1 MKSHFA
7 EWPVLWQE
15 RRFRLRFWASL
26 AFLAVTLFVLPRFL
40 AWVEKRPGVVLPDPV
55 HDLIP
60 AVDLTWLIFSLI
72 YVGLIVTIAWL
83 LQHPR
88 RLLIALQGYSV
99 LVWFRIA
106 AMYLVAL
113 EPPAVTIPLEDPFV
127 QIFGSGEVLMK
138 DLFFSGH
145 TSTLF
150 LLYLTVTAPVLRRI
164 FLAAVVAVA
173 IAVIVHHTHY
183 TIDVYVAPF
192 FSYAAYR
199 IVLRFNGE
207 DGKGSVIP

>member
-1 MKSHFA
+1 MKSYFS
-7 EWPVLWQE
+7 EWSLLWRD
-15 RRFRLRFWASL
+15 RRCRARFWITLVA
-26 AFLAVTLFVLPRFL
+26 LAVTLFVLPRFL

-55 HDLIP
+55 HELVP

-72 YVGLIVTIAWL
+72 YVGLIVTVVWL

-88 RLLIALQGYSV
+88 RLLLAFQGYSI
-99 LVWFRIA
+99 LVWFRIV

-113 EPPAVTIPLEDPFV
+113 EPPAVTIPLRDPFV
-127 QIFGSGEVLMK
+127 QIFGSGDVLMK

-164 FLAAVVAVA
+164 FLVAVVAVA

-183 TIDVYVAPF
+183 AIDVYVAPF

-199 IVLRFNGE
+199 IVLRLNGGE
-207 DGKGSVIP
+207 TH

>member
-1 MKSHFA
+1 
-7 EWPVLWQE
+7 
-15 RRFRLRFWASL
+15 
-26 AFLAVTLFVLPRFL
+26 
-40 AWVEKRPGVVLPDPV
+40 
-55 HDLIP
+55 
-60 AVDLTWLIFSLI
+60 
-72 YVGLIVTIAWL
+72 
-83 LQHPR
+83 
-88 RLLIALQGYSV
+88 
-99 LVWFRIA
+99 
-106 AMYLVAL
+106 MYLVAL